1 MTQEEMGN
9 AILNIQETL
18 TGMKEDATGMKEDIT
33 GMKEDITG
41 LKEDI
46 VGMKKDI
53 TGLKEEGRKRDE
65 MLLNVQNILLTMQQ
79 DNKERF
85 DNIDKTLKE
94 INKRTTDIENDVSEN
109 LISITNYYSKEL
121 GSKNVK
127 KFDSKSHMQILEEHE
142 DRISKLESEKVA
154 NQ

>member
-18 TGMKEDATGMKEDIT
+18 TGMKEDIT
-33 GMKEDITG
+33 GMKA
-41 LKEDI
+41 
-46 VGMKKDI
+46 DI

-109 LISITNYYSKEL
+109 LISITNFYSKEL

>member
-18 TGMKEDATGMKEDIT
+18 KDMKAED
-33 GMKEDITG
+33 
-41 LKEDI
+41 
-46 VGMKKDI
+46 
-53 TGLKEEGRKRDE
+53 RKRDG
-65 MLLNVQNILLTMQQ
+65 MLLNVQNTLIKMQQ

-85 DNIDKTLKE
+85 EKIDERFVQIDERFDNIDNVLKE
-94 INKRTTDIENDVSEN
+94 INKRTSDIENDVSFN
-109 LISITNYYSKEL
+109 LTFMEEYFSRVL
-121 GSKNVK
+121 GSKNVD

>member
-41 LKEDI
+41 MKEDI
-46 VGMKKDI
+46 TGLKKDI

-94 INKRTTDIENDVSEN
+94 INKRTSDIEKDVSEN
-109 LISITNYYSKEL
+109 LISITKYYSKEL
-121 GSKNVK
+121 GSRNVDQ
-127 KFDSKSHMQILEEHE
+127 FDSKSHMQILEEHE